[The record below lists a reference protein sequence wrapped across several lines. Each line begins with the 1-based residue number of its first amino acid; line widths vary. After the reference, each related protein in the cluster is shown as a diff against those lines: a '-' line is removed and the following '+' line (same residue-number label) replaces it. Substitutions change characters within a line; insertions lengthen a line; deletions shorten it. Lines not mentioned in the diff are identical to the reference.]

1 MNLFVMKV
9 LFQMSQNCSVE
20 TNGSLLHNYT
30 MDDISS
36 QQAEELIPNLLQV
49 FLTILLG
56 WLAGTYQIIPE
67 QEAKG
72 LNLFVGKFSL
82 PVLIFV
88 SLAKLNF
95 INVEWS
101 FLLAITISKG
111 TIFVLVLAVDVLMNS
126 QKDLSRAAIFAIFCT
141 QTNDFGM
148 GLPILDAVY
157 GHDHPYV
164 GLLYLAAP
172 ISLLILNPIGF
183 LLLEAGQPSSNKITS
198 KWRRVAQVWI
208 KLFLNPIISMTI
220 LGVLANLTFQ
230 SKLPIIISK
239 FLDALGAA
247 FTSMA
252 PFTLGLGIVGKIWNI
267 RGDTLIPIVSLVFTK
282 TMLSTFLTHFCVE
295 KISLLFNGFED
306 SALSNFGF
314 LYGTFPTALGVA
326 SYASLSSVN
335 PDLISAAIVIC
346 TIVSAPLMYVS
357 ANVLTVL
364 HTDMEQFLENLRS
377 FQFTIC
383 MCSILCVVCVT
394 PIFIS
399 KRYFKM
405 PHTLTLTMLYFSLQ
419 TALGGSIWAIDTTGS
434 NLFYYIEVKIYL
446 FLLKIYS
453 EFLGCSLCSWSLHLL
468 Y

>member
-1 MNLFVMKV
+1 M
-9 LFQMSQNCSVE
+9 
-20 TNGSLLHNYT
+20 
-30 MDDISS
+30 
-36 QQAEELIPNLLQV
+36 
-49 FLTILLG
+49 
-56 WLAGTYQIIPE
+56 
-67 QEAKG
+67 
-72 LNLFVGKFSL
+72 
-82 PVLIFV
+82 
-88 SLAKLNF
+88 
-95 INVEWS
+95 
-101 FLLAITISKG
+101 
-111 TIFVLVLAVDVLMNS
+111 
-126 QKDLSRAAIFAIFCT
+126 
-141 QTNDFGM
+141 
-148 GLPILDAVY
+148 
-157 GHDHPYV
+157 
-164 GLLYLAAP
+164 
-172 ISLLILNPIGF
+172 
-183 LLLEAGQPSSNKITS
+183 
-198 KWRRVAQVWI
+198 
-208 KLFLNPIISMTI
+208 
-220 LGVLANLTFQ
+220 
-230 SKLPIIISK
+230 
-239 FLDALGAA
+239 
-247 FTSMA
+247 SMA
-252 PFTLGLGIVGKIWNI
+252 PFTLGLGIVGKIGNI

-314 LYGTFPTALGVA
+314 IYGTFPTALGVA

-377 FQFTIC
+377 FQITIC

-405 PHTLTLTMLYFSLQ
+405 PQTLTLTMLYFSLQ

>member
-95 INVEWS
+95 KNVEWS

-157 GHDHPYV
+157 GHDH
-164 GLLYLAAP
+164 
-172 ISLLILNPIGF
+172 
-183 LLLEAGQPSSNKITS
+183 
-198 KWRRVAQVWI
+198 
-208 KLFLNPIISMTI
+208 
-220 LGVLANLTFQ
+220 
-230 SKLPIIISK
+230 
-239 FLDALGAA
+239 
-247 FTSMA
+247 
-252 PFTLGLGIVGKIWNI
+252 
-267 RGDTLIPIVSLVFTK
+267 
-282 TMLSTFLTHFCVE
+282 
-295 KISLLFNGFED
+295 
-306 SALSNFGF
+306 
-314 LYGTFPTALGVA
+314 
-326 SYASLSSVN
+326 
-335 PDLISAAIVIC
+335 
-346 TIVSAPLMYVS
+346 
-357 ANVLTVL
+357 
-364 HTDMEQFLENLRS
+364 
-377 FQFTIC
+377 
-383 MCSILCVVCVT
+383 
-394 PIFIS
+394 
-399 KRYFKM
+399 
-405 PHTLTLTMLYFSLQ
+405 
-419 TALGGSIWAIDTTGS
+419 
-434 NLFYYIEVKIYL
+434 
-446 FLLKIYS
+446 
-453 EFLGCSLCSWSLHLL
+453 
-468 Y
+468 